1 MKHCLKLFP
10 HYYIYET
17 KIVLMDD
24 FDVPNYTNK
33 NHCDKT
39 ASLFNDYQQIPD
51 LMQFNNIPNA
61 QNRILDLVTSSID
74 EC

>member
-1 MKHCLKLFP
+1 
-10 HYYIYET
+10 
-17 KIVLMDD
+17 MDD